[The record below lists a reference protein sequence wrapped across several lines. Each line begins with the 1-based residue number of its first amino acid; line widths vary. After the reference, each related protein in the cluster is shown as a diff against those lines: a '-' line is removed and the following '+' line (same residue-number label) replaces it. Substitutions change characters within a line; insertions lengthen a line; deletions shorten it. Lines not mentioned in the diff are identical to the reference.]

1 MKKWIAFI
9 LSTWLWA
16 GVQPAFTQT
25 VYVVA
30 DEFEQMEVLDAFLQA
45 NGPFRLH
52 ILEQADFPKTL
63 PPDTTAVIEFVH
75 GQLSDAIAATIMEY
89 TLGGGR
95 TLVIHHGLSSGKKST
110 KGWYKFLGVNLD
122 ASPDCPH
129 PYGWLHDVDFQ
140 LVNLQPNHYITSNH
154 VVYSATATYRPSDT
168 PSETQSLPALSFAN
182 SEVFINHQ
190 FTDGREKQVLFGF
203 SFQHPQTGEVIQQD
217 RSGWMKKKGRGWLF
231 YLHPGHTVEDFKTLG
246 YCQIIQNCLDWSPE
260 K

>member
-9 LSTWLWA
+9 LSIWLWT
-16 GVQPAFTQT
+16 GLQSAFTQT

-95 TLVIHHGLSSGKKST
+95 TLVIHHGL
-110 KGWYKFLGVNLD
+110 FLRQKEHQGLVQIFRGQFGRQPGLPP
-122 ASPDCPH
+122 SL
-129 PYGWLHDVDFQ
+129 WL
-140 LVNLQPNHYITSNH
+140 
-154 VVYSATATYRPSDT
+154 AA
-168 PSETQSLPALSFAN
+168 
-182 SEVFINHQ
+182 
-190 FTDGREKQVLFGF
+190 
-203 SFQHPQTGEVIQQD
+203 
-217 RSGWMKKKGRGWLF
+217 
-231 YLHPGHTVEDFKTLG
+231 
-246 YCQIIQNCLDWSPE
+246 
-260 K
+260 